1 MLYFVF
7 MYRFFAS
14 RYRKYNDLKDPRV
27 SPLFYTSFAGLPP
40 YLFII
45 ADLDPLR
52 DGNLGICDFSEYQKL
67 LEKADVQT
75 KLAPIF
81 RS

>member
-7 MYRFFAS
+7 MYRFLAS
-14 RYRKYNDLKDPRV
+14 RYRKSNDLKDARI
-27 SPLFYTSFAGLPP
+27 SSLFNTSFSGLPP
-40 YLFII
+40 CLFII
-45 ADLDPLR
+45 ADLDPFR